1 MKPNQIHDI
10 LDLSFKATK
19 QGKVFNPLFSGD
31 AGLGKSSIIQQW
43 CAKNKLP
50 FIDLRGAYVEAPDMI
65 GFPSITTKDGK
76 QVTSHNLPEF
86 WPTRGEGV
94 LLIEEPNRAT
104 TAVLNTFM
112 QILTDRKI
120 HMYEFPSGWMI
131 VGAINPENEHYDVN
145 TMDTALKNR
154 FVIFDIEYDKKTFIK
169 FMKQREWDTSIVT
182 FIESNSWTYVKPE
195 SIANN
200 PGAKFISP
208 RTWEQVN
215 TALSAQIES
224 ELQYDVFTSILGKN
238 VGKTFWA
245 WTNNEKPVL
254 FKDLIDKPKA
264 ALARLKEFSNP
275 ENYKNS
281 QISIT
286 ISDII
291 EAGTIEDE
299 LLAAVIM
306 SLPADQGPVL
316 IRELEFLRVKAD
328 KVEGKEKKPQELLT
342 RLFKNYPEVKKY
354 LKDTI
359 DKT

>member
-1 MKPNQIHDI
+1 MKPSQIHDI
-10 LDLSFKATK
+10 LDLAYKATK

-43 CAKNKLP
+43 CNKNKLP

-65 GFPSITTKDGK
+65 GFPSIITKDGR
-76 QVTSHNLPEF
+76 QVTAHNLPEF
-86 WPTRGEGV
+86 WPTKGEGV
-94 LLIEEPNRAT
+94 LLVEEPNRAT

-120 HMYEFPSGWMI
+120 HMYQFPPGWMI

-154 FVIFDIEYDKKTFIK
+154 FVIFDIEYDKQTFLDH
-169 FMKQREWDTSIVT
+169 MKKQTWDKSIIT
-182 FIESNSWTYVKPE
+182 FIESNSWQYVKPE
-195 SIANN
+195 NIANN

-215 TALSAQIES
+215 TALYANVNS

-245 WTNNEKPVL
+245 WVNNEKPVL
-254 FKDLIDKPKA
+254 FKDLVEKTKTS
-264 ALARLKEFSNP
+264 LARLREFSNP

-286 ISDII
+286 IQDII
-291 EAGTIEDE
+291 EDNTIEDE
-299 LLAAVIM
+299 LLAMVIM
-306 SLPADQGPVL
+306 TLPADQGPVL
-316 IRELEFLRVKAD
+316 IRELEFTRNKNKKEGD
-328 KVEGKEKKPQELLT
+328 KDKKGTELLT

-359 DKT
+359 DKS